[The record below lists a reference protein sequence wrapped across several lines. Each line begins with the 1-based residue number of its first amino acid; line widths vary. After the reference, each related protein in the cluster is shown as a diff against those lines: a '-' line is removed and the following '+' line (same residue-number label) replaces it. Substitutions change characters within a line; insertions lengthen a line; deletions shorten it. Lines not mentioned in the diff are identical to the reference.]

1 MEKKCRLTS
10 LLLMCSFMVSKS
22 EICIANT
29 DPQNHSQDLVSPEL
43 PQGQQLQEHKNE
55 DNLKN
60 VIEDFDKKFQEKIL
74 KLDQSIQ
81 EICSVHL
88 ALIRWITQNMKP
100 HSGQSVSPVM
110 PTEGEENM
118 PKRKINTALP
128 TPSKFIPRSP
138 SGPTPRI
145 GIQKPQP
152 IASKTPRREW
162 WQSTMAK
169 EVEAYRQGLWR
180 PTMAK
185 EEVKAYRQR
194 WWQPT
199 MAKEAKAYLEETG
212 LRKVVPR
219 RKLSLELLTD
229 DPLLKKTIDQIKKDE
244 NINAAE
250 LAQFAK
256 LVRTKIMYPDC
267 EFVKTEENNEIE
279 IINNFNRSKTLT
291 FEDVD
296 RIFNE
301 KKNDDSIW
309 KAVIAPLL
317 SLYKQ
322 ASKESKDRSKEAC
335 IMYSAIMQQAP
346 DLMRQ
351 KIIQTLVQFE

>member
-1 MEKKCRLTS
+1 
-10 LLLMCSFMVSKS
+10 
-22 EICIANT
+22 
-29 DPQNHSQDLVSPEL
+29 
-43 PQGQQLQEHKNE
+43 
-55 DNLKN
+55 
-60 VIEDFDKKFQEKIL
+60 
-74 KLDQSIQ
+74 
-81 EICSVHL
+81 
-88 ALIRWITQNMKP
+88 
-100 HSGQSVSPVM
+100 
-110 PTEGEENM
+110 
-118 PKRKINTALP
+118 
-128 TPSKFIPRSP
+128 
-138 SGPTPRI
+138 
-145 GIQKPQP
+145 
-152 IASKTPRREW
+152 
-162 WQSTMAK
+162 
-169 EVEAYRQGLWR
+169 
-180 PTMAK
+180 
-185 EEVKAYRQR
+185 
-194 WWQPT
+194 
-199 MAKEAKAYLEETG
+199 
-212 LRKVVPR
+212 VVPR